1 MEVLII
7 IIVVII
13 SFLIGIQFGKIGLF
27 KSSKNP
33 TDEED
38 TKEKQR
44 QYEKLKKSFNE
55 LMNYDYDTAV
65 RRDKYE

>member
-7 IIVVII
+7 IIAVFI

-27 KSSKNP
+27 KSSKNS